1 MEMSITKI
9 KEGSETA
16 KVATIA
22 PRSRV
27 ANIGGTID
35 ADGARC
41 DLAQRHYIR
50 ELLLRDPALLYYHF
64 VLHKREHGI
73 APSEAEESNFDIS
86 PKEL

>member
-1 MEMSITKI
+1 MSITKI
-9 KEGSETA
+9 KEGRETA
-16 KVATIA
+16 NVAEDRA
-22 PRSRV
+22 GSRI

-35 ADGARC
+35 ADGTRC

-50 ELLLRDPALLYYHF
+50 ELLLRDPAMLYYHF

-73 APSEAEESNFDIS
+73 APPEAEEPNFGIS